1 MQTERIYKIDD
12 RIIENMKKYKEV
24 VLLPNVKKIQDS
36 IEKEER

>member
-12 RIIENMKKYKEV
+12 KIIENMKKYKEV